1 MNKIQMKPTI
11 LFKKSFLPE
20 VNQKSYESYDLII
33 GKIIKITKTSLY
45 FDLGLK
51 GIIKTGKRQ
60 FLKNIYEIE
69 KLKYMRYTTT
79 TEKFNFNDFLKR
91 IVVGSQHKFII
102 YQLNS
107 TQAQCF
113 IQFDRTSEYVK
124 NKLFFYEFDYI
135 QRKNKSLFGYVLN
148 NVNGGFSVGINGLV
162 AFAPNNQM
170 IKQQQKSV
178 GTNTKRR
185 YEPTNSY
192 AEFKIL
198 NINFKRN
205 NIVLT
210 QS

>member
-1 MNKIQMKPTI
+1 MNNKQTKSTI
-11 LFKKSFLPE
+11 VFKKSFLPE
-20 VNQKSYESYDLII
+20 VNQKSYESYDLVV
-33 GKIIKITKTSLY
+33 GKIIKITKTNLY
-45 FDLGLK
+45 FDIGLK
-51 GIIKTGKRQ
+51 GIVKTGKRQ

-69 KLKYMRYTTT
+69 KLKHTRYATTI
-79 TEKFNFNDFLKR
+79 EKFNFNDFLKR
-91 IVVGSQHKFII
+91 IILGSRHKFII

-113 IQFDRTSEYVK
+113 IQFDRTAEYVK

-148 NVNGGFSVGINGLV
+148 NVNGGFSVGINGLI

-170 IKQQQKSV
+170 VKQQRST
-178 GTNTKRR
+178 GTNIKHRSDL
-185 YEPTNSY
+185 TNSF

-198 NINFKRN
+198 IINFKRN

-210 QS
+210 KN